1 LKKTLPGLG
10 NHPGFTKL
18 LRPGRLVI
26 AVVLVFA
33 LGWGGA
39 AWIIQGLAD
48 PAMLEPLA
56 VCVLVMVAISLLL
69 SRQLQLM
76 QTQRDRA
83 QAQAGALRRQ
93 MADLLRKHDRRI
105 ERYVDRRVQGLQ
117 NEIAD
122 LRARESLLKIQAYHD
137 SLTGL
142 ANRLLLADRFH
153 SAVERAKRSGKSF
166 ALLMIDLNDFKA
178 INDDYGHAA
187 GDVVLVTMARRLAG
201 AVRASDTVAR
211 LGGDEFVLIVESF
224 EHPQEL
230 VYIGQK
236 LISSMS
242 DPITLDDGIL
252 VRVSASVGM
261 GLYPDH
267 GADMNDLLCVADHAM
282 YTCKSTGQ
290 MSLQ

>member
-1 LKKTLPGLG
+1 MKKTLPGLG
-10 NHPGFTKL
+10 NHPGLTKL
-18 LRPGRLVI
+18 LRPSRLVI
-26 AVVLVFA
+26 AFVLVFA
-33 LGWGGA
+33 LGLGGA

-69 SRQLQLM
+69 SHQLQLM

-83 QAQAGALRRQ
+83 QAQASALRRQ

-153 SAVERAKRSGKSF
+153 SAVERARRSGKSF
-166 ALLMIDLNDFKA
+166 ALMMIDLNDFKA

-187 GDVVLVTMARRLAG
+187 GDVVLVTMARRLVG
-201 AVRASDTVAR
+201 AVR
-211 LGGDEFVLIVESF
+211 
-224 EHPQEL
+224 
-230 VYIGQK
+230 
-236 LISSMS
+236 
-242 DPITLDDGIL
+242 
-252 VRVSASVGM
+252 
-261 GLYPDH
+261 GL
-267 GADMNDLLCVADHAM
+267 AIR
-282 YTCKSTGQ
+282 
-290 MSLQ
+290 

>member
-1 LKKTLPGLG
+1 MPDLG

-18 LRPGRLVI
+18 FRRFWLVI
-26 AVVLVFA
+26 GVALVFA
-33 LGWGGA
+33 LGLVGV
-39 AWIIQGLAD
+39 AWTIQGLAD

-69 SRQLQLM
+69 SRQLQLT

-83 QAQAGALRRQ
+83 LAQAGAMRRQ
-93 MADLLRKHDRRI
+93 MADLLRKHDHRV

-122 LRARESLLKIQAYHD
+122 LRARESLLKIHAYHD

-142 ANRLLLADRFH
+142 ANRLLLTDRFR
-153 SAVERAKRSGKSF
+153 SAVERTKRSGKSF
-166 ALLMIDLNDFKA
+166 ALMMIDLNGFKT

-224 EHPQEL
+224 DDPQEL

-236 LISSMS
+236 LIASLS
-242 DPITLDDGIL
+242 DPITLDPDIL
-252 VRVSASVGM
+252 VSVSASVGL

-267 GADMNDLLCVADHAM
+267 GADMSDLLCVADHAM
-282 YTCKSTGQ
+282 YACKSSGQ